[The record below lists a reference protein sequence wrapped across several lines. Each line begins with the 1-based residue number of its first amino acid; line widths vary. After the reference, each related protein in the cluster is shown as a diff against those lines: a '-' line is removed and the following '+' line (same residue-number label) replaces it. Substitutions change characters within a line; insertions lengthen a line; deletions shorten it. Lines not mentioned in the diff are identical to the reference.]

1 MIDSRTSLRTEENN
15 KRLDFESDKVFLSL
29 QYF

>member
-1 MIDSRTSLRTEENN
+1 MIDSRSSLPTEENN
-15 KRLDFESDKVFLSL
+15 KGLAFESDKVFLNL

>member
-15 KRLDFESDKVFLSL
+15 KRLAFESDKVFPSL